1 MITSNPRLSFHLD
14 YGADAQF
21 GGRDDLEICEQG
33 MLFRSRWQFPIG
45 TELSIAITH
54 RDPRRGLRRMT
65 LEGVVVGREP
75 QHGHGCV
82 STLLFLELP
91 DELRP
96 SLREFSR
103 TLATAG

>member
-1 MITSNPRLSFHLD
+1 MITSNSRLSFHLD
-14 YGADAQF
+14 CGADAHS
-21 GGRDDLEICEQG
+21 GGCRDLEICEQG

-45 TELSIAITH
+45 TELSVAITH

-65 LEGVVVGREP
+65 LEGVVVGREL
-75 QHGHGCV
+75 QRGRGCV

-96 SLREFSR
+96 RLREFSH